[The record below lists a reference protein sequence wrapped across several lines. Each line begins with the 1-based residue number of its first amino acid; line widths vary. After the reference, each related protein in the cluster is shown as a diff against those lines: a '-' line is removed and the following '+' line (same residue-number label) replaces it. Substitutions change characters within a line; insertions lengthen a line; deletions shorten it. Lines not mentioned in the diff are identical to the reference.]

1 MHLSP
6 QQDDA
11 LKAVSRWLKAGR
23 PQVFRLFG
31 YAGTGKT
38 TLARYFAE
46 HVDGDVQFAAFT
58 GKAAQVLRS
67 KGATNARTIHSL
79 IYRPRGEEA
88 VADEVTGKTSM
99 SPTFALNRQSPV
111 AKAKLVIV
119 DECSMVDEEL
129 GRDLL
134 SFGTPI
140 LVLGDPAQLPPIS
153 GGGYFTEHEPDCL
166 LTEIHRQARDNPII
180 RLALDVREG
189 REFMHG
195 DYGTAQVIGRA
206 NVNQD
211 MVLAADQVLVGTNR
225 TRRRYNQRLR
235 ELRGFNAAFPQAGD
249 KLVCLRNDPAKG
261 LLNGSL
267 WKVMTSA
274 KETVKPGINLLVSPE
289 EDDPDRGVA
298 KIKLL
303 KAAFEDPDAEIPW
316 QTKKRYDDFDFGYAL
331 TVHKAQGSQW
341 DDVVLFD
348 ESFAFK
354 ETRQRWLYTAI
365 TRAAKRLTVVRN

>member
-1 MHLSP
+1 MQFSP
-6 QQDDA
+6 QQDEA
-11 LKAVSRWLKAGR
+11 LKAVSRWLKEGQR
-23 PQVFRLFG
+23 PVFRLFG

-38 TLARYFAE
+38 TLARHFAE
-46 HVDGDVQFAAFT
+46 HIDGQVQFAAFT

-88 VADEVTGKTSM
+88 VEDETTGKTSIN
-99 SPTFALNRQSPV
+99 PTFSLNRQSPV
-111 AKAKLVIV
+111 AKAALIVV
-119 DECSMVDEEL
+119 DECSMVDEQL
-129 GRDLL
+129 GRDLM

-153 GGGYFTEHEPDCL
+153 GGGFFTEHEPDHL
-166 LTEIHRQARDNPII
+166 LTEIHRQAADNPII
-180 RLALDVREG
+180 RMALDVREG
-189 REFMHG
+189 RELAHG
-195 DYGTAQVIGRA
+195 DFGAARVISRGD
-206 NVNQD
+206 VDQEL
-211 MVLAADQVLVGTNR
+211 VLAADQVLVGTNR

-235 ELRGFNAAFPQAGD
+235 ELKGFDAAYPQAGD

-267 WKVMTSA
+267 WKVMTSSR
-274 KETVKPGINLLVSPE
+274 ETVKPGINLLVSPE

-303 KAAFEDPDAEIPW
+303 KAAFEAPETEIPW
-316 QTKKRYDDFDFGYAL
+316 QQKKRFDDFDYGYAL

-341 DDVVLFD
+341 DEVVLFD

-365 TRAAKRLTVVRN
+365 TRAAERLTVVR